1 MVKNA
6 AAESDE
12 EGEISGGGDLDYV
25 SNPIHVHV
33 FRHSI
38 GLCKLNYYLF

>member
-12 EGEISGGGDLDYV
+12 EAEISGGSDLDYV
-25 SNPIHVHV
+25 SNPMYI
-33 FRHSI
+33 
-38 GLCKLNYYLF
+38 

>member
-25 SNPIHVHV
+25 SNPM
-33 FRHSI
+33 
-38 GLCKLNYYLF
+38 YMYLDTVLAFAN